1 MLKIDTSGEY
11 GAIQASGD
19 VKELANDIITI
30 TFSIARGMM
39 QNGDFLSGTLL
50 VFLVS
55 QALTDKEIL
64 SDVLISGKL
73 DDAISAT
80 SADKEEDE
88 ESAKMRAQL
97 NAIQKFTKMRPIK
110 VDGDYNVIK
119 EDDDDAE
126 EERE

>member
-11 GAIQASGD
+11 GEIQASGD

-55 QALTDKEIL
+55 QALTDEEIL